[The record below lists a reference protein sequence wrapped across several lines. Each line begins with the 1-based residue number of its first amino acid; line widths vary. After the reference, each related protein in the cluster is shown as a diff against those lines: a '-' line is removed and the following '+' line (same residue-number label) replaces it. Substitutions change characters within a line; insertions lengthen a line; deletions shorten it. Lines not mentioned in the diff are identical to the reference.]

1 MTRRTFVLIG
11 IFLGGLF
18 ANSLHAQQGDTT
30 FAIDSDNSTL
40 RVYVGRAGPLARM
53 GHNHV
58 VHSNGLT
65 GVINLASDLEES
77 SASFELPLS
86 SFIVDEQSERDRA
99 AADQREGFDTQ
110 PGRRAIEGTR
120 RNMMSEDVLNEEL
133 FPTISANISTVS
145 VLEEQWRFNIA
156 LNISGNTVEL
166 ELPAEVNVSEGNI
179 NVSASFSL
187 QHEDLGLSVFTALG
201 GSLRV
206 AERLDFEL
214 EIQGVAE

>member
-1 MTRRTFVLIG
+1 MTRRIFVLIG
-11 IFLGGLF
+11 FFLGGIF
-18 ANSLHAQQGDTT
+18 ANSSYAQQSDTT

-58 VHSNGLT
+58 VHSKGMS
-65 GVINLASDLEES
+65 GEINLASVPEES

-133 FPTISANISTVS
+133 FPTITANISTVS
-145 VLEEQWRFNIA
+145 VSDEQWNFSIA

-166 ELPAEVNVSEGNI
+166 ELPAEVNISGANI
-179 NVSASFSL
+179 NVAANFSL

-214 EIQGVAE
+214 DIQGIAQ